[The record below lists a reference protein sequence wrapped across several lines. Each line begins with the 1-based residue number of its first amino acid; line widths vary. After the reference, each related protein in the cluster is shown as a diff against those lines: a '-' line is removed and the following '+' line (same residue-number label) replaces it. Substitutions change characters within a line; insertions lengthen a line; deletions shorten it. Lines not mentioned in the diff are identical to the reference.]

1 MFLANTMKYT
11 RTALNVL
18 FWVIVI
24 ALFVALFYIFNKPET
39 TFSEIHFTNPF
50 YQFIQQ
56 FPDWIY
62 FVFCFIF
69 VSVSF
74 IFIFIARS
82 LYFTIKRERENAQRE
97 RYYAFFSYI
106 LTNYFLSDYFNT
118 EARRRRLFR
127 KIKPYLK
134 NRSQLTSFIEAHLK
148 IQETLAMDLS
158 VGLLHL
164 INRLQLQKK
173 IESFLYQGEF
183 DDKILAVKIISYLRI
198 NSNDK
203 QIMKLARSK
212 NVALRTE
219 AYAALIRLMK
229 NDEYLLNFI
238 GEKFELSMLDIN
250 VIVNSVL
257 KNQKV
262 NIDYKALLSSD
273 NINKNK
279 LGLILAKYRYSSN
292 TENTALIAGFIDNSD
307 PVIRKLGW
315 DALLSVVSINEVA
328 DLIIERFEKETE
340 EIRLII
346 LQKSEIITNNRIS
359 DFLSSVIYS
368 QPLLVKIETLKIL
381 FKSDI
386 NLLAKFDGVT
396 DDELALAY
404 KEVSCVFIN

>member
-1 MFLANTMKYT
+1 MFLAKTIKYT
-11 RTALNVL
+11 RTALNKL
-18 FWVIVI
+18 FWFIVI
-24 ALFVALFYIFNKPET
+24 ALFLALFYIFYNPET
-39 TFSEIHFTNPF
+39 TFSGVHFTNPF

-82 LYFTIKRERENAQRE
+82 LHFTINRERETAQRE
-97 RYYAFFSYI
+97 RYYTFFSYI

-134 NRSQLTSFIEAHLK
+134 NRAQLTSFIEAHLK

-158 VGLLHL
+158 GELLHL
-164 INRLQLQKK
+164 INRLQLMNK
-173 IESFLYQGEF
+173 IETFLYQGEF

-212 NVALRTE
+212 NIALRTE

-229 NDEYLLNFI
+229 NDEYLQNFI

-257 KNQKV
+257 KNQKA
-262 NIDYKALLSSD
+262 NIDYKALLSSG

-279 LGLILAKYRYSSN
+279 LGLMLAKYRYSSN
-292 TENTALIAGFIDNSD
+292 TENTALITAFIDNAD
-307 PVIRKLGW
+307 PVIRMLAW
-315 DALLSVVSINEVA
+315 DALLSVVSINEVT
-328 DLIIERFEKETE
+328 DLIIKRFENETE
-340 EIRLII
+340 EIQLII
-346 LQKSEIITNNRIS
+346 LQKSEIITDNRVS
-359 DFLSSVIYS
+359 DFLSSIIYQQS
-368 QPLLVKIETLKIL
+368 LLVKIETLRIL

-396 DDELALAY
+396 DKELALAY

>member
-1 MFLANTMKYT
+1 MFLAKTIKFA
-11 RTALNVL
+11 RTALNKL
-18 FWVIVI
+18 FWFIVI
-24 ALFVALFYIFNKPET
+24 ALYLALFYIFYFPET
-39 TFSEIHFTNPF
+39 TISGIHFTNPF
-50 YQFIQQ
+50 YEFIQQ
-56 FPDWIY
+56 FPGWIY
-62 FVFCFIF
+62 FVFCFIV

-82 LYFTIKRERENAQRE
+82 LYFTIKRERETAQRK
-97 RYYAFFSYI
+97 RYYKFFSYI

-118 EARRRRLFR
+118 EARKRRLFR
-127 KIKPYLK
+127 KVKPYLK
-134 NRSQLTSFIEAHLK
+134 KRSQLTSFIEAHLK

-158 VGLLHL
+158 GELLHL
-164 INRLQLQKK
+164 IDRLQLMKK

-198 NSNDK
+198 NSSDE

-229 NDEYLLNFI
+229 NDEYLLHFI

-257 KNQKV
+257 KNQKI
-262 NIDYKALLSSD
+262 NIDYKALLSFK

-292 TENTALIAGFIDNSD
+292 TENTALITGFIGNSD
-307 PVIRKLGW
+307 PGIRLLAW
-315 DALLSVVSINEVA
+315 DALLSVISINETA
-328 DLIIERFEKETE
+328 DLIIERFENETE
-340 EIRLII
+340 EIKLLI
-346 LQKSEIITNNRIS
+346 LQKSEIITDSRIS
-359 DFLSSVIYS
+359 AFLSEAIYR
-368 QPLLVKIETLKIL
+368 QPLLVKIETLRIL

-396 DDELALAY
+396 DDELAKAY